1 MKPIILKTPEGLYV
15 CEIPIENEPEDGASD
30 RTWWIWAATGVGSSP
45 VEAYDRWVLDY
56 ESQLEDKV

>member
-30 RTWWIWAATGVGSSP
+30 REWWIWAACGVGASP
-45 VEAYDRWVLDY
+45 VEAYDRWVIDY
-56 ESQLEDKV
+56 ESKLGG